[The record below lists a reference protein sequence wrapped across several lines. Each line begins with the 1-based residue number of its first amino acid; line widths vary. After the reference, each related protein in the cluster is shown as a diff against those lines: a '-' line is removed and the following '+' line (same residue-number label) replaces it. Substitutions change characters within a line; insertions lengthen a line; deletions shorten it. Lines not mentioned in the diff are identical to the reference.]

1 MPRFR
6 SCVIKAMNNRTIA
19 IPDVIPRPAPMASMH
34 DADGSTLWRQA
45 AIALMAFLTLV
56 DLFATQAILPT
67 LAAHYRVGAA
77 AMGLAVN
84 ASTVGMAVGALA
96 MALFGQRIDRRLGVT
111 AALALLA
118 LPTVAL
124 AAAADLG
131 TFAALRVV
139 QGLAMSTAFALAL
152 SYLAEHCSARAAA
165 GAFAMYVTG
174 NVASNLF
181 GRLFSAGLADHF
193 GLAANFQV
201 FAAMNFAGAVL
212 AWFSLQP
219 SMAMPRN
226 DSGAAAPLATV
237 RTHLRDGALR
247 ASFAIGFLILFAF
260 IGTFT
265 YVNFVLRAPPLALEP
280 MALGFVYLVF
290 APALVTTPLA
300 GRGVARWGTQRAFR
314 GSLALAGLG
323 LPLLLAPWLALVIVG
338 LALVGAGTFFAQA
351 AATGFVG
358 RHATQDPGAASG
370 LYLASYFS
378 GGLVG
383 AFVVGQVFERA
394 GWPAAVAVIGLALGA
409 AALLAGRLADRR
421 AMA

>member
-1 MPRFR
+1 
-6 SCVIKAMNNRTIA
+6 MNNRTIA

-124 AAAADLG
+124 AAAPDLG

-219 SMAMPRN
+219 SMAMPRH
-226 DSGAAAPLATV
+226 DSGAASPLATV

-265 YVNFVLRAPPLALEP
+265 YVNFVLALAPIALAP
-280 MALGFVYLVF
+280 MALGLVYFVF
-290 APALVTTPLA
+290 APALLTTPLA
-300 GRGVARWGTQRAFR
+300 GRGVARFGTRRAFR
-314 GSLALAGLG
+314 GALLVAGIG
-323 LPLLLAPWLALVIVG
+323 LPLLLLPSLLAVIVG

-358 RHATQDPGAASG
+358 RAASG
-370 LYLASYFS
+370 DPGSASGMYLASYFL

-383 AFVVGQVFERA
+383 SAAIGALFQMS
-394 GWPAAVAVIGLALGA
+394 GWPAAVAAIGGALALTVWMAGALVVPKPPALRVIGVAP
-409 AALLAGRLADRR
+409 
-421 AMA
+421 